1 MAVNEWDFME
11 QCYLDTV
18 QLVVCQRKIYFP
30 QKKKKPLNKIKL
42 EVWFTLADRFH
53 SEMPSRTARQ
63 Y

>member
-18 QLVVCQRKIYFP
+18 QLVVCQSKIYFP
-30 QKKKKPLNKIKL
+30 QKKKKTLNKIKL
-42 EVWFTLADRFH
+42 EVWFTLADRIH